1 MKNKKTYLME
11 LCKGDIL
18 NAANQTLNKKH
29 FEPKNPWITQKNI
42 ASDTEINKHL

>member
-1 MKNKKTYLME
+1 ME

-29 FEPKNPWITQKNI
+29 FKPKNPRITQKI
-42 ASDTEINKHL
+42 LHLIQT